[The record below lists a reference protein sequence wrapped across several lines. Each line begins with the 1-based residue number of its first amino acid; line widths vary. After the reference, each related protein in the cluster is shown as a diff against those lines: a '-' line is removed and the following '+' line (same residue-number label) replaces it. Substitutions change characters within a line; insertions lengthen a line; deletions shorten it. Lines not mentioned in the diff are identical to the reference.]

1 MNPLLQDFNT
11 PPFSKISNTDFEPAI
26 KKGIEIA
33 KEEINI
39 IALNSD
45 KATFDN
51 TIVALDF
58 SGKKLNR
65 ITSIFFNLN
74 AAETDDELQRIAQE
88 VSPLLSE
95 FSNDITL
102 NDSLFKRV
110 KSVFDDK
117 KNLDLTPE
125 QEMLLN
131 KRYKSFARNGAN
143 LNETGKTELR
153 KIDAQLS
160 KLSLKFGENVLA
172 ETNAFEMHLTKEIE
186 VAGLPESVKEAAHQL
201 AKEKE
206 KKGWIFTL
214 DYPSYIPFL
223 TYADSRELRK
233 KMAIAAGKKA
243 FQNNDFN
250 NEKNVLDIVK
260 LRYQR
265 ANLLGYKSHAHFVL
279 EERMAETPENVI
291 EFSNT
296 LLKKAKPAAEKEFEE
311 LENYAKKI
319 GEIDLLQKW
328 DGAYYSE
335 KLKKE
340 LFDLDQ
346 EILKPYFKL
355 ENVIEG
361 VFMIVKKL
369 YDLQFEQVFN
379 IDKYHEDVKTY
390 QVTNTKGDFIS
401 VFYADFHPRKGK
413 RNGAWM
419 TSYKSQQ
426 IKDGINER
434 PQVSIVCNFTKPT
447 KTTPS
452 LLTFNEVTTLF
463 HEFGHALHGMLAN
476 TNYSSLSGTSVSWD
490 FVELPSQILENWC
503 YEKEAL
509 ELFAKHY
516 KTGEVLPM
524 KYIEK
529 IKESASFHEGM
540 QTLRQ
545 LSFGLLDMKW
555 HGTNPEEIE
564 TIKAFENSAFTHT
577 KLYPDVPENCM
588 STAFSHIFQGGY
600 AAGYY
605 SYKWAEVLDAD
616 AFEYFLEKGI
626 FNKEVATKFKE
637 HILSM
642 GGTEKPMELYKRF
655 RGKEPKP
662 DALLRRAGLI

>member
-58 SGKKLNR
+58 SGKKLDR

-74 AAETDDELQRIAQE
+74 AAETDDELQRIAQK

-102 NDSLFKRV
+102 NDYLFKRV

-296 LLKKAKPAAEKEFEE
+296 LLKKAKPAAKKEFEE

-328 DGAYYSE
+328 DGAYYS
-335 KLKKE
+335 KKIKKE

-564 TIKAFENSAFTHT
+564 TIKAFENNAFTHT

-655 RGKEPKP
+655 RGKEPKS

>member
-45 KATFDN
+45 IATFDN

-58 SGKKLNR
+58 SGKKLDR

-74 AAETDDELQRIAQE
+74 AAETNDELQRIAQE

-102 NDSLFKRV
+102 NEYLFKRV

-143 LNETGKTELR
+143 LNETEKTELR

-250 NEKNVLDIVK
+250 NERNVLDIVK

-319 GEIDLLQKW
+319 GKIDLLQKW

-401 VFYADFHPRKGK
+401 VLYADFHPRKGK

-509 ELFAKHY
+509 NLFAKHY

-555 HGTNPEEIE
+555 HGTNPEEIK
-564 TIKAFENSAFTHT
+564 TIKAFENNAFTHT